1 MQKHIFTSLVHDLAE
16 KSILDSEW
24 FFLWCNNGMGINV
37 AFSNGACGAS
47 ETNLPNAI
55 CVRKSGEVVVACF
68 ASLNEIRFV
77 SSLR

>member
-1 MQKHIFTSLVHDLAE
+1 
-16 KSILDSEW
+16 
-24 FFLWCNNGMGINV
+24 MGINV